1 MKQSVR
7 SAGARRTLG
16 VTIVA
21 AVVSAFLLTACG
33 SSSSSGGG
41 SGGGKTDH
49 VAFVTELT
57 GPFSVSRK
65 PFNEGVLAYFKTY
78 PTVNGKTVNVHL
90 YDDQSNP
97 ASAPTVFRQAVSS
110 NPVAIMDFAL
120 STSTAAA
127 EPILAGAG
135 VPCLCIG
142 AEDTWYTPKPHPWV
156 FEANATTLA
165 DAQAYVL
172 GAQKLLGGSL
182 SGKSI
187 AISGDDTA
195 YETVIRKFFT
205 SFAPKYGFHIVA
217 TQIGPTTAP
226 SWSSEA
232 AKIAAAKPDAVI
244 NLTSVTGQIVQ
255 LKALEAAGL
264 TSVPIV
270 AFPGLQYS
278 DLVSL
283 KFPNVYVMTNW
294 PYGVAPSSPVY
305 QAASRYGYMADE
317 KSFEFAFGWAQ
328 AAVLREALSMCG
340 SSCSGSQLEKAFS
353 GIQNYTVPGDASFGP
368 VSFSSTDHASR
379 LPQTLLHWDPSSKS
393 LKIVGKVTPSSP

>member
-1 MKQSVR
+1 MRHSVR
-7 SAGARRTLG
+7 SSSTRRTLG
-16 VTIVA
+16 VTFGVA
-21 AVVSAFLLTACG
+21 VLSVLLLAACG
-33 SSSSSGGG
+33 ASSSSGGS
-41 SGGGKTDH
+41 SGNTYK

-65 PFNEGVLAYFKTY
+65 PFNEGVIAYFKTN
-78 PTVNGKTVNVHL
+78 PTVNGKKVSVHL

-97 ASAPTVFRQAVSS
+97 ASAPTVFRQAVGSD
-110 NPVAIMDFAL
+110 PVAIMDFAL

-142 AEDTWYTPKPHPWV
+142 ADDTWYTPKPHPWV
-156 FEANATTLA
+156 FEANATTLN

-172 GAQKLLGGSL
+172 AAQKLLGGSL
-182 SGKSI
+182 QGKAI

-195 YETVIRKFFT
+195 YETIIRKFIT
-205 SFAPKYGFHIVA
+205 SFAPKYGFHIVS

-226 SWSSEA
+226 SWASEA
-232 AKIAAAKPDAVI
+232 AKIVAAKPDAII

-264 TSVPIV
+264 NKVPII

-278 DLVSL
+278 DLTSL
-283 KFPNVYVMTNW
+283 KFSNVYVMTNW
-294 PYGVAPSSPVY
+294 PYGTPKSSPVY
-305 QAASRYGYMADE
+305 QAAAKYGYLADE

-328 AAVLREALSMCG
+328 SAVLRQALANCG
-340 SSCSGSQLEKAFS
+340 SSCSGSDLEKALA
-353 GIQNYTVPGDASFGP
+353 GIHNFTVPGGAAFGP
-368 VSFSSTDHASR
+368 VGFSSTDHASK
-379 LPQTLLHWDPSSKS
+379 LPQTMLHWDQPTAS
-393 LKIVGKVTPSSP
+393 LKIAGTVNPSSS

>member
-1 MKQSVR
+1 MQQRVR
-7 SAGARRTLG
+7 SAAPRRARGAL
-16 VTIVA
+16 VA
-21 AVVSAFLLTACG
+21 AVVSALVLSACG
-33 SSSSSGGG
+33 SASSSGGG
-41 SGGGKTDH
+41 GGGGKTYQ

-65 PFNEGVLAYFKTY
+65 PFNEGVIAYFKTN
-78 PTVNGKTVNVHL
+78 PTVNGKTVKVHL

-110 NPVAIMDFAL
+110 NPAAIMDFAL

-142 AEDTWYTPKPHPWV
+142 AEDKWYTPKPFPWV

-172 GAQKLLGGSL
+172 GAQKMLGGSV
-182 SGKSI
+182 SGKAI
-187 AISGDDTA
+187 AISGDNTA
-195 YETVIRKFFT
+195 YETIIRKYIT
-205 SFAPKYGFHIVA
+205 SFAPKYGFHIVS
-217 TQIGPTTAP
+217 TQIGPTTTP

-264 TSVPIV
+264 TKVPII

-278 DLVSL
+278 DLTSMKL
-283 KFPNVYVMTNW
+283 PNVYVMTNW
-294 PYGVAPSSPVY
+294 PYGVPKSSPVY
-305 QAASRYGYMADE
+305 KAAARYGYLADE

-328 AAVLREALSMCG
+328 SAVLREALSRCG
-340 SSCSGSQLEKAFS
+340 SSCSGPQLEKAFA
-353 GIQNYTVPGDASFGP
+353 GIQNYTVPGGAAFGP
-368 VSFSSTDHASR
+368 VGFSSTDHSSR
-379 LPQTLLHWDPSSKS
+379 LPQTLLHWDPGSRK
-393 LKIVGKVTPSSP
+393 LKIVGKVTPTSA